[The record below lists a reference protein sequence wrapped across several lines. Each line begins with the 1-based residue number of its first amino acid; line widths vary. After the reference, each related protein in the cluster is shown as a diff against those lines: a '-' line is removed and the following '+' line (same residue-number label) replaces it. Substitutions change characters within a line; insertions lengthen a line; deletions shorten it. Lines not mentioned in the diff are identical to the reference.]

1 MTDATGKSALLPWL
15 IWLLAALFVLLNYVQ
30 QVFPSLV
37 AQELAHAFQ
46 VSNGSLG
53 HMAAAYFYAYAV
65 FQIPVGLI
73 IDRFGARRPLALALL
88 MAGLG
93 AIAFAV
99 SQSAGY
105 ALLARVFMGA
115 SSAFSFLGCLK
126 LVQDWFPISRFST
139 LAGMTNTA
147 AMLGAASGA
156 PLAVGVAAL
165 GWRTSM
171 LGIGAVELLLAIL
184 MFLVVRDR
192 PGQGLIPS
200 KPQTRP
206 RTSPNDVSNVL
217 RNPQVW
223 LNAAYATGISLIFV
237 AFGGLWGSSFISK
250 AYALDT
256 VAAAGISALLFV
268 GGMVGSLFFGWLSDQ
283 LHSRN
288 QPMRLAAMGG
298 LLTLCLLLYTPDLP
312 LALFKA
318 GLFLMGFFSSANIVA
333 YAVARD
339 LYPRITGFSIGFL
352 STCFYAGSAVS
363 QPLVGLLLEYHA
375 RDHAGAGIDDLTVTD
390 YRFAL
395 SALVVFMA
403 VALVSSLLLRETL
416 QPD

>member
-1 MTDATGKSALLPWL
+1 MTDATRKSALLPCL

-37 AQELAHAFQ
+37 AQDLAHAFQ

-99 SQSAGY
+99 SQSAGH

-156 PLAVGVAAL
+156 PLAIGIDAL

-312 LALFKA
+312 LVLFKV
-318 GLFLMGFFSSANIVA
+318 GLFLMGFCSSANIVA

-339 LYPRITGFSIGFL
+339 LYPRISGFSIGFL

>member
-1 MTDATGKSALLPWL
+1 
-15 IWLLAALFVLLNYVQ
+15 
-30 QVFPSLV
+30 
-37 AQELAHAFQ
+37 
-46 VSNGSLG
+46 
-53 HMAAAYFYAYAV
+53 
-65 FQIPVGLI
+65 
-73 IDRFGARRPLALALL
+73 
-88 MAGLG
+88 
-93 AIAFAV
+93 
-99 SQSAGY
+99 
-105 ALLARVFMGA
+105 GA

-192 PGQGLIPS
+192 PGQGSIHS
-200 KPQTRP
+200 HPQTAP

-268 GGMVGSLFFGWLSDQ
+268 GGMVGSVFFGWLSDQ
-283 LHSRN
+283 LQSRN
-288 QPMRLAAMGG
+288 RPMRLAAMGG

-312 LALFKA
+312 LALFKM

-339 LYPRITGFSIGFL
+339 LYPRISGFSIGFL

-375 RDHAGAGIDDLTVTD
+375 REHVGAAIDDLTVTD

-403 VALVSSLLLRETL
+403 VALIASFRIRETL
-416 QPD
+416 RRR